1 MAGSVTA
8 GAERLTDELE
18 KLATAEPRK
27 DPQSGPADLKTPR
40 GILRPEVLPAPA
52 GKTDPRRWAQALAA
66 LGVVYGDIG
75 TSPLYAFREC
85 FAGARPL
92 ALTEANVLGILSL
105 IVWSLILV
113 VSIKYLLYVM
123 RADNRGEGGILAL
136 LTLVAPR
143 IPNPSRQRAAL
154 VVMGLFGAALL
165 YGDGMITPAISVL
178 SAIEGLEVATPAFS
192 HLVVP
197 IAVAILIG
205 LFLLQRKGT
214 GAVGAMFG
222 PVTLVWFL
230 TVAVLGL
237 LSVVQTPHVLEALS
251 PTHAARFFSA
261 NGLAG
266 FLVLGAVF
274 LVVTG
279 GEALYA
285 DMGHF
290 GLAPIRL
297 AWFRAVFPA
306 LTLNYL
312 GQGALLLRSPDAIQN
327 PFYRLAPGWALF
339 PLLVL
344 ATAAT
349 VIASQAVISG
359 AFSLSRQA
367 LQLGFLPRLEVRH
380 SSPHEI
386 GQVYVPFVNWV
397 LLVAS
402 VGLVLG
408 FRSSSNLAGAY
419 GVAVT
424 TTMVVTTLLA
434 FVLTRKLW
442 GWSMAR
448 AAGLTGLFLVMD
460 LSFLGANLV
469 KVPQGGWFPLVVAAV
484 VYILMTTWKRG
495 RALLAQRLETAR
507 GSEEAFLESLA
518 NESLPRVPGTAVF
531 MDSNPRGIPR
541 ALLHNI
547 KHNRVIHEQVV
558 LLTMQTD
565 EVPRVPVA
573 ERLEIHEFQ
582 PRFLRA
588 VAHWGYMENPKLT
601 AVLEQLK
608 AKGVLNGTRQT
619 TVYLGRETLIV
630 SEKPG
635 LARWRKHLFAL
646 ISRNAQ
652 RPTLHFGVSP
662 GQVVELGL
670 QVEL

>member
-1 MAGSVTA
+1 MTEPQVDPPASTSEPS
-8 GAERLTDELE
+8 ERRLAALSLT
-18 KLATAEPRK
+18 
-27 DPQSGPADLKTPR
+27 
-40 GILRPEVLPAPA
+40 
-52 GKTDPRRWAQALAA
+52 A

-85 FAGARPL
+85 FSGGRPL
-92 ALTEANVLGILSL
+92 AVTEANVLGVLAL

-113 VSIKYLLYVM
+113 VSVKYLLYVM

-143 IPNPSRQRAAL
+143 IPDPSRQRAAL

-178 SAIEGLEVATPAFS
+178 SAVEGLEIATPAFG

-197 IAVAILIG
+197 IAVALLIG
-205 LFLLQRKGT
+205 LFLIQRKGT
-214 GAVGAMFG
+214 SAVGALFG
-222 PVTLVWFL
+222 PVTLVWFFCI
-230 TVAVLGL
+230 AGLGL
-237 LSVVQTPHVLEALS
+237 VSVVQTPGVLKALS
-251 PTHAARFFSA
+251 PSLALQFFSA

-290 GLAPIRL
+290 GLVPIRL

-312 GQGALLLRSPDAIQN
+312 GQGALLLRNPEAIQN
-327 PFYRLAPGWALF
+327 PFYLLAPVWGLY

-367 LQLGFLPRLEVRH
+367 IQLGFLPRLEVRH

-386 GQVYVPFVNWV
+386 GQVYVPFVNWA
-397 LLVAS
+397 LLIAT

-434 FVLTRKLW
+434 FVLSRTLW
-442 GWSMAR
+442 GWSLAR
-448 AAGLTGLFLVMD
+448 AASLTCLFLVAD
-460 LSFLGANLV
+460 LSFFAANLV
-469 KVPQGGWFPLVVAAV
+469 KVPKGGWFPLAVAAIIYV
-484 VYILMTTWKRG
+484 LMTTWKKG
-495 RALLAQRLETAR
+495 RALLVRRMETAR
-507 GSEEAFLESLA
+507 VSEEGFFDSLA
-518 NESLPRVPGTAVF
+518 NQSLLRVPGTAVF
-531 MDSNPRGIPR
+531 MDSNPKGIPR

-547 KHNRVIHEQVV
+547 KHNRVVHEQVV

-565 EVPRVPVA
+565 EVPRVPAA
-573 ERLEIHEFQ
+573 ERLEINQFQ
-582 PRFLRA
+582 SGFLRA
-588 VAHWGYMENPKLT
+588 VAHWGFMETPKLKI
-601 AVLEQLK
+601 VLERLRIE
-608 AKGVLNGTRQT
+608 GVLSSTRQT
-619 TVYLGRETLIV
+619 SIYLGRETLIV
-630 SEKPG
+630 TRKPG
-635 LARWRKHLFAL
+635 MARWRKHLFTL

-652 RPTLHFGVSP
+652 RPTLHFGIPP

>member
-1 MAGSVTA
+1 MAGCSPA
-8 GAERLTDELE
+8 SAERLTGEPDPLSP
-18 KLATAEPRK
+18 TAR
-27 DPQSGPADLKTPR
+27 D
-40 GILRPEVLPAPA
+40 
-52 GKTDPRRWAQALAA
+52 RRWSLALGA

-85 FAGARPL
+85 FAGGRSL
-92 ALTEANVLGILSL
+92 AVTETNVLGILSL

-113 VSIKYLLYVM
+113 VSVKYLLYVM

-143 IPNPSRQRAAL
+143 LPDPSRRRTVL
-154 VVMGLFGAALL
+154 VVIGLFGASLL

-178 SAIEGLEVATPAFS
+178 SAVEGLAVTTPAFG

-197 IAVAILIG
+197 LAVGILIG
-205 LFLLQRKGT
+205 LFLIQRKGT
-214 GAVGAMFG
+214 GAVGSLFG

-230 TVAVLGL
+230 CIAALGL
-237 LSVVQTPHVLEALS
+237 VSVAATPRVLLAVN
-251 PTHAARFFSA
+251 PIHAVMFFGR

-266 FLVLGAVF
+266 FLVLGGVF

-290 GLAPIRL
+290 GLAPIRM

-312 GQGALLLRSPDAIQN
+312 GQGALLLRSPEAIRN
-327 PFYRLAPGWALF
+327 PFYLLAPPWAIY
-339 PLLVL
+339 PLVIL

-380 SSPHEI
+380 SSAREI
-386 GQVYVPFVNWV
+386 GQVYVPVVNWI
-397 LLVAS
+397 LLAS
-402 VGLVLG
+402 TVGLVLG
-408 FRSSSNLAGAY
+408 FRSSSALAGAY

-434 FVLTRKLW
+434 FVFSRNLW
-442 GWSMAR
+442 GWSLRR
-448 AAGLTGLFLVMD
+448 AAAFTALLLAID
-460 LSFLGANLV
+460 LSFFGANLV
-469 KVPQGGWFPLVVAAV
+469 KIPEGGWFPIVVAAA
-484 VYILMTTWKRG
+484 VYVLMTTWKSG
-495 RALLAQRLETAR
+495 RSLLARRLTTDSV
-507 GSEEAFLESLA
+507 SESQFLASLTDHTIV
-518 NESLPRVPGTAVF
+518 RVPGTAVF
-531 MDSNPRGIPR
+531 MDSNEHGIPR
-541 ALLHNI
+541 SLLHSI

-558 LLTMQTD
+558 LLTMRTD
-565 EVPRVPVA
+565 EVPRVIPAV
-573 ERLEIHEFQ
+573 RLETHELQ
-582 PRFLRA
+582 PEFLRV
-588 VAHWGYMENPKLT
+588 VAHWGFMEQPDLS
-601 AVLEQLK
+601 AVLEQLR
-608 AKGVLNGTRQT
+608 AQGVLNGTGQT
-619 TVYLGRETLIV
+619 SVYLGRETLIV
-630 SEKPG
+630 GQKPG

-652 RPTLHFGVSP
+652 QPTLHFGIPP